1 MPKTVVLTV
10 LALGLLI
17 GAAGDANA
25 VVCRAGVYHAGC
37 AGAGGAAVVRRP
49 YGAAAVARPY
59 GAAAVRHPYG
69 AAAVV
74 RGPAGACVWRAGVRV
89 CR

>member
-1 MPKTVVLTV
+1 MMKTVALTV
-10 LALGLLI
+10 LAFGLSI

-37 AGAGGAAVVRRP
+37 AGARGAAVVRRP
-49 YGAAAVARPY
+49 YGAAVARPH

-69 AAAVV
+69 AAVA
-74 RGPAGACVWRAGVRV
+74 RPAGACVWRAGVRV